1 VHAAEHEGRPERR
14 PLARAELQAFFD
26 AADDLVEKAACSR
39 RKGQL
44 AAFRDAT
51 LFKVV
56 YAWGIDGRERVV
68 RRFAAFTDCWVS
80 VEPSPSPALTTTIP
94 ARQHGTPSVRCRSA
108 GGRPLAPRPA
118 RRVR

>member
-1 VHAAEHEGRPERR
+1 MRAAGGSAPVQVFHEGNTTAHAAEYEGRPERR

-26 AADDLVEKAACSR
+26 AADGLVEKAACSR

-56 YAWGIDGRERVV
+56 YGWGL
-68 RRFAAFTDCWVS
+68 RRRRPRCW
-80 VEPSPSPALTTTIP
+80 T
-94 ARQHGTPSVRCRSA
+94 
-108 GGRPLAPRPA
+108 
-118 RRVR
+118 